1 MPLSWAGGGIR
12 TALGRGGAV
21 MTRMPDDQGQDFDP
35 DFDIALAQV
44 LEAIGP
50 RPALNRVGG
59 GPAGLQGLAT
69 ALSGLAAQAGATI
82 STRDRPGAHLA
93 GLAASVVD
101 GLAADLAMIE
111 SALADA
117 AHAASRYGVTIGTD
131 GRPPP
136 VPAGPAADASAASE
150 QHWALAYRQ
159 AYERAMA
166 EAQQARQH
174 AASQL
179 MALHAGTGRPP
190 YARAAGAAK
199 VGGQ

>member
-1 MPLSWAGGGIR
+1 VPLSWAGGGIG
-12 TALGRGGAV
+12 TAPGRGGAV
-21 MTRMPDDQGQDFDP
+21 MTGKPDEQGQNFDP
-35 DFDIALAQV
+35 DFDTALAQV
-44 LEAIGP
+44 LEAIG
-50 RPALNRVGG
+50 
-59 GPAGLQGLAT
+59 
-69 ALSGLAAQAGATI
+69 AQP
-82 STRDRPGAHLA
+82 DRPGEHLA

-101 GLAADLAMIE
+101 GLAADLARIE

-136 VPAGPAADASAASE
+136 VPAGPAADASAASQ

-166 EAQQARQH
+166 EAKQARQH

-199 VGGQ
+199 QTADDCLR